1 MSKVRVMV
9 MSEHGVWRGENIP
22 NPTGKVIHTGKLW
35 ERGSIIEVEESEFT
49 CNDYDHPM
57 SGKGNTLE
65 GAYRRVDASAIPQVV
80 QPSVFTDPVKTAEA
94 AGKAAIINAQAEA
107 KRIVDEAKAEAA
119 RIAEEAKK
127 PALAGKGK

>member
-1 MSKVRVMV
+1 MAKVRVMV
-9 MSEHGVWRGENIP
+9 MDEHGTVRGENIP
-22 NPTGKVIHTGKLW
+22 NPSGKVISTLKLW
-35 ERGSIIEVEESEFT
+35 EKGSIIEIDEEELKV
-49 CNDYDHPM
+49 NDFDHPM
-57 SGKGNTLE
+57 SGKGNTLL
-65 GAYRRVDASAIPQVV
+65 GSFKRVDQSAIPQIV

-94 AGKAAIINAQAEA
+94 AGKAAIINAQTEA